1 MQKKVLIVDDSALMR
16 KHLSQIFLSATGF
29 KVETARNGK
38 EGLDKIKT
46 FEPDVVTLD
55 INMPVMDGLT
65 CLSHIMT
72 EMPCPVVMVSSITEK
87 GALATFEALEMGA
100 VDFVTKPGGTVSL
113 NIHDVEKEI
122 IRKVKTAV
130 RAKVKKTSRS
140 LEKKIKPSTV
150 TVAKKILN
158 SSSKFDGRLIVIG
171 VSTGGP
177 STLEEILVKLPA
189 DFSVPILIAQH
200 MPSRFTQ
207 VFSQRLNKLC
217 ALTVSEV
224 DRAVELLPG
233 NIYIAKGDADVKVIK
248 RANKIMATSMPL
260 NKNYLWHPSVELMVD
275 SIAKLLEPKN
285 VICVQLTGMG
295 HDGAKPMAEL
305 NKRGAKTIAES
316 ESSAVVF
323 GMPKEL
329 IAIGGADK
337 ILPAKQI
344 ARQIMQWA

>member
-1 MQKKVLIVDDSALMR
+1 MTKKVLIIDDSALMR
-16 KHLSQIFLSATGF
+16 KHLSHIFLSTTGF
-29 KVETARNGK
+29 EVETARNGK
-38 EGLDKIKT
+38 EGLEKIRS
-46 FEPDVVTLD
+46 FHPNVVTLD

-72 EMPCPVVMVSSITEK
+72 EMPCPVVMISSLTEK

-122 IRKVKTAV
+122 ISKVKIAA
-130 RAKVKKTSRS
+130 RAKVKKTSQS
-140 LEKKIKPSTV
+140 LEKTYRSPTVSIATKTPS
-150 TVAKKILN
+150 
-158 SSSKFDGRLIVIG
+158 SPRFDGRLIVIG

-177 STLEEILVKLPA
+177 STLEEILTKLPENL
-189 DFSVPILIAQH
+189 SVPILIAQH
-200 MPSRFTQ
+200 MPARFTK
-207 VFSQRLNKLC
+207 VFAQRLNKIC

-260 NKNYLWHPSVELMVD
+260 NKQYLWHPSVALMVA
-275 SIAKLLEPKN
+275 SVSTLLDPKN

-295 HDGAKPMAEL
+295 HDGAKAMAEL
-305 NKRGAKTIAES
+305 NQRGTKTIAES
-316 ESSAVVF
+316 EASAVVF

-329 IAIGGADK
+329 IARGGADK
-337 ILPAKQI
+337 VLPARQI
-344 ARQIMQWA
+344 AKQIMQWV